1 MALRDDTERHQSG
14 RDYKKAFGQFSS
26 NKTQRITTLKPMEVL
41 LDAQADAGGGVHTID
56 FNKGD
61 IIIRQSGM
69 YLIIAGPQLGKV
81 RGAAPRWID
90 LWLRV
95 NNIDVPNSN
104 IRAVL
109 IDPQEKTVGIMNS
122 VLPLNRGDTV
132 NIVMAAETIEEGMGL
147 EAIAPDGEPTI
158 PSIIV
163 TVVQLD

>member
-1 MALRDDTERHQSG
+1 MGLRDENERNLSV
-14 RDYKKAFGQFSS
+14 RDYKKAFGQFTS

-61 IIIRQSGM
+61 IIIKQSGM

-81 RGAAPRWID
+81 RGATPRWID

-109 IDPQEKTVGIMNS
+109 IDPEEKTVGIMNS
-122 VLPLNRGDTV
+122 VLPLNRGDTL

>member
-1 MALRDDTERHQSG
+1 MAPRDDNERNLSG

-26 NKTQRITTLKPMEVL
+26 NKTQRVNTLKPVEVL
-41 LDAQADAGGGVHTID
+41 LDAQADSGGGVHTID

-61 IIIRQSGM
+61 IIIKQSGM

-81 RGAAPRWID
+81 RGATPRWID

-104 IRAVL
+104 IRAVI
-109 IDPQEKTVGIMNS
+109 IDPEEKTVAIMNS
-122 VLPLNRGDTV
+122 VFPLNRGDTL

-158 PSIIV
+158 PSIII
-163 TVVQLD
+163 TIVQLD

>member
-1 MALRDDTERHQSG
+1 MAPRDDNERNLGG

-26 NKTQRITTLKPMEVL
+26 NKTQRITTLKPVEVQ

-69 YLIIAGPQLGKV
+69 YLIIAGPQVGKV
-81 RGAAPRWID
+81 RGATPRWID

-109 IDPQEKTVGIMNS
+109 IDPEEKTVAIMNS
-122 VLPLNRGDTV
+122 VLPLNRGDTL
-132 NIVMAAETIEEGMGL
+132 NIVMAAQTIEEGMGL
-147 EAIAPDGEPTI
+147 AR
-158 PSIIV
+158 IIH
-163 TVVQLD
+163 D

>member
-1 MALRDDTERHQSG
+1 MALRDDNERNPGG

-26 NKTQRITTLKPMEVL
+26 NKTQRITTLKRMEVL

-81 RGAAPRWID
+81 RGATPRWID

-104 IRAVL
+104 IRAVI

-122 VLPLNRGDTV
+122 VLPLNRGDTL

-147 EAIAPDGEPTI
+147 ETIAPDGEPTI

>member
-1 MALRDDTERHQSG
+1 MTLRDDTERHQSG

-26 NKTQRITTLKPMEVL
+26 NKTQRIPTLNPMEFL

-81 RGAAPRWID
+81 RGATPRWID

>member
-1 MALRDDTERHQSG
+1 MTSRADRDQNLGLRDYR
-14 RDYKKAFGQFSS
+14 KAFGQFSS
-26 NKTQRITTLKPMEVL
+26 NKTQRPNTLKAVEVE
-41 LDAQADAGGGVHTID
+41 LDSQEDIAGGVHTID

-61 IIIRQSGM
+61 IIIKQSGM

-81 RGAAPRWID
+81 RGTTPRWID

-104 IRAVL
+104 IRAV
-109 IDPQEKTVGIMNS
+109 IMDPQEKTVVPLNA
-122 VLPLNRGDTV
+122 VLPLNRGDTL
-132 NIVMAAETIEEGMGL
+132 NVMMATETIDEGMGL
-147 EAIAPDGEPTI
+147 EAMAPDGEPTI

>member
-1 MALRDDTERHQSG
+1 MAPRDDNERNLSG

-26 NKTQRITTLKPMEVL
+26 NKTQRVNTLKPVEVL
-41 LDAQADAGGGVHTID
+41 LDAQADSGGGVHTID

-61 IIIRQSGM
+61 IIIKQSGM
-69 YLIIAGPQLGKV
+69 YLLIAGPQLGKV
-81 RGAAPRWID
+81 RGATPRWID

-104 IRAVL
+104 IRAVI
-109 IDPQEKTVGIMNS
+109 IDPEEKTVAIMNS
-122 VLPLNRGDTV
+122 VLPLNRGDTL

-158 PSIIV
+158 PSIII
-163 TVVQLD
+163 TIVQLD

>member
-1 MALRDDTERHQSG
+1 MALRDDNERGPSG

-41 LDAQADAGGGVHTID
+41 LDSQADAGGGVHTID

-81 RGAAPRWID
+81 RGATPRWID

-104 IRAVL
+104 IRTVI

-122 VLPLNRGDTV
+122 VLPLNRGDTL

-147 EAIAPDGEPTI
+147 ETIAPDGEPTI

>member
-1 MALRDDTERHQSG
+1 MALRDDNERHLG
-14 RDYKKAFGQFSS
+14 ARDYKKAFGQFTS
-26 NKTQRITTLKPMEVL
+26 NRTQRITTLKPVEVL

-61 IIIRQSGM
+61 IIIKQSGM

-81 RGAAPRWID
+81 RGATPRWID

-104 IRAVL
+104 IRAVI
-109 IDPQEKTVGIMNS
+109 IDPQEKTVAIMNS

-147 EAIAPDGEPTI
+147 ETIAPDGEPTI
-158 PSIIV
+158 PSIII

>member
-61 IIIRQSGM
+61 VIIRQSGM

-81 RGAAPRWID
+81 RGATPRWID

>member
-1 MALRDDTERHQSG
+1 MALRDDNERNSSS
-14 RDYKKAFGQFSS
+14 RDYRKAFGQFSS
-26 NKTQRITTLKPMEVL
+26 NKTQRITTLKPVEVL
-41 LDAQADAGGGVHTID
+41 LDSQADAGGGVHTID

-61 IIIRQSGM
+61 IIIKQSGM
-69 YLIIAGPQLGKV
+69 YLVIAGPQLGKV
-81 RGAAPRWID
+81 RGATPRWID

-104 IRAVL
+104 IRAVI
-109 IDPQEKTVGIMNS
+109 IDPQEKTVAILNS
-122 VLPLNRGDTV
+122 VLPLNRGDTL

-158 PSIIV
+158 PSIII

>member
-1 MALRDDTERHQSG
+1 MALRDDTERHQTG

-109 IDPQEKTVGIMNS
+109 IDPQEKIVGIMNS

>member
-1 MALRDDTERHQSG
+1 MGLRDENERNLSG
-14 RDYKKAFGQFSS
+14 RDYKKAFGQFTS

-81 RGAAPRWID
+81 RGATPRWID

-109 IDPQEKTVGIMNS
+109 IDPEEKTVGIMNS
-122 VLPLNRGDTV
+122 VLPLNRGDTL

>member
-1 MALRDDTERHQSG
+1 MAPRDDNERTLGG

-26 NKTQRITTLKPMEVL
+26 NKTQRISTLKPVEVL
-41 LDAQADAGGGVHTID
+41 FDAQADSGGGVHTID
-56 FNKGD
+56 FDKGD
-61 IIIRQSGM
+61 IIIKQSGM
-69 YLIIAGPQLGKV
+69 YLIIAGPQVGKV
-81 RGAAPRWID
+81 RGATPRWID

-109 IDPQEKTVGIMNS
+109 IDPEEKTVAIMNS
-122 VLPLNRGDTV
+122 VLPLNRGDTL

>member
-1 MALRDDTERHQSG
+1 MALRDENERHLG
-14 RDYKKAFGQFSS
+14 ARDYKKAFGQFTS

-41 LDAQADAGGGVHTID
+41 LDSQADAGGGVHTID

-81 RGAAPRWID
+81 RGATPRWID

-104 IRAVL
+104 IRAVI
-109 IDPQEKTVGIMNS
+109 IDPQEKTVAIMNS

-158 PSIIV
+158 PSIII

>member
-1 MALRDDTERHQSG
+1 MALRGDRDQNLG
-14 RDYKKAFGQFSS
+14 LRDYRKAFGQFSS
-26 NKTQRITTLKPMEVL
+26 NKTQRPNTLKAVEVE
-41 LDAQADAGGGVHTID
+41 LDAQEDVAGGVHTID

-61 IIIRQSGM
+61 IIIKQSGM

-81 RGAAPRWID
+81 RGTTPRWID

-104 IRAVL
+104 IRAV
-109 IDPQEKTVGIMNS
+109 IMDPQEKTVVPMNA
-122 VLPLNRGDTV
+122 VLPLNRGDTL
-132 NIVMAAETIEEGMGL
+132 NVMMAVETIDEGMGL

>member
-1 MALRDDTERHQSG
+1 MALRDDNERHLG
-14 RDYKKAFGQFSS
+14 VRDYKKAFGQFTS
-26 NKTQRITTLKPMEVL
+26 NTTQRITTLKPVEVL

-61 IIIRQSGM
+61 IIIKQSGM
-69 YLIIAGPQLGKV
+69 YLIIACPQLGKV
-81 RGAAPRWID
+81 RGATPRWID

-104 IRAVL
+104 IRAVI
-109 IDPQEKTVGIMNS
+109 IDPQEKTVAIMNS

-147 EAIAPDGEPTI
+147 ETIAPDGEPTI
-158 PSIIV
+158 PSIII

>member
-1 MALRDDTERHQSG
+1 MAPRDDNGRNLGG
-14 RDYKKAFGQFSS
+14 RDYRKAFGQFSS
-26 NKTQRITTLKPMEVL
+26 NKTQRISTLKPVEVL
-41 LDAQADAGGGVHTID
+41 FDAQADAGGGVHTID
-56 FNKGD
+56 FDKGD
-61 IIIRQSGM
+61 IIIKQSGM
-69 YLIIAGPQLGKV
+69 YLIIAGPQVGKV
-81 RGAAPRWID
+81 RGATPRWID

-109 IDPQEKTVGIMNS
+109 IDPEEKTVAIMNS
-122 VLPLNRGDTV
+122 VLPLNRGDTL

>member
-1 MALRDDTERHQSG
+1 MAPRDDNERNLSS

-26 NKTQRITTLKPMEVL
+26 NKTQRITTLKPVEVQ

-61 IIIRQSGM
+61 IIIKQSGM
-69 YLIIAGPQLGKV
+69 YLLIAGPQLGKV
-81 RGAAPRWID
+81 RGATPRWID

-104 IRAVL
+104 IRAVI
-109 IDPQEKTVGIMNS
+109 IDPQEKAVAIMNS
-122 VLPLNRGDTV
+122 VLPLNRGDTL

-147 EAIAPDGEPTI
+147 EAIEPDGEPTI

>member
-1 MALRDDTERHQSG
+1 
-14 RDYKKAFGQFSS
+14 
-26 NKTQRITTLKPMEVL
+26 MEVL
-41 LDAQADAGGGVHTID
+41 LDSQADAGGGVHTID

-81 RGAAPRWID
+81 RGATPRWID

-104 IRAVL
+104 IRAVI
-109 IDPQEKTVGIMNS
+109 IDPQEKTVAIMNS

-158 PSIIV
+158 PSIII